1 MQASTQT
8 IVRSRQMPPRKKI
21 TEEAKA
27 EEDPSLKNASTPDP
41 DIPNDSG
48 IQSEPSNAE
57 SKGEDDNGQLF
68 FSTDGTE
75 PKKEED
81 NPYLEKEPA
90 GNVPQT
96 EKRSEERR

>member
-48 IQSEPSNAE
+48 IQSISVSNAV
-57 SKGEDDNGQLF
+57 GLEDGRGAHVLI
-68 FSTDGTE
+68 
-75 PKKEED
+75 P
-81 NPYLEKEPA
+81 
-90 GNVPQT
+90 
-96 EKRSEERR
+96 